1 MIPLRDNIRSQNYPV
16 VNNLLI
22 AINIVVFLIQ
32 LTQGPNLNRFIF
44 TYGLVPAKFTEPSL
58 AAYFGTLGNLF
69 SLFSYMFLHGGFLH
83 IIFNMWSLWIFGD
96 NVEDHLGSLRYLGF
110 YLAAGLA
117 SGLFHLALNLH
128 SQAPTI
134 GASGA
139 IAGVMG
145 AYFLLYPRAKI
156 LTLIPIIIIPWIVE
170 IPAFVF
176 LGIWFALQF
185 ISVAASHGGAVTGIA
200 WWAHIG
206 GFLGGMLLLKLID
219 RVPSAGLSRKIT
231 SVTTKKGSHRL
242 QVLYPTARN
251 DSFHLYGSLPITA
264 FEALTGTSKYVTIPQ
279 GFRRRTLKVRV
290 PAGIKEGNTLR
301 LQGQGRLA
309 PGGEKGDLYLQ
320 IQFVSW

>member
-22 AINIVVFLIQ
+22 GINVVVFLIQ
-32 LTQGPNLNRFIF
+32 LSLGPNLNRFIF
-44 TYGLVPAKFTEPSL
+44 TYGLVPAKFSDPSL
-58 AAYFGTLGNLF
+58 AAYFGTPSNLF
-69 SLFSYMFLHGGFLH
+69 SLFSYMFLHGGYLH

-96 NVEDHLGSLRYLGF
+96 NVEDHLGHLRYLAF
-110 YLAAGLA
+110 YLTAGLV

-145 AYFLLYPRAKI
+145 AYFLLYPRARI
-156 LTLIPIIIIPWIVE
+156 LTLIPIIIFPWIVE

-185 ISVAASHGGAVTGIA
+185 ISVAVTHAAVSGIA

-206 GFLGGMLLLKLID
+206 GFLGGMLLIKLID
-219 RVPSAGLSRKIT
+219 GIPSAGLSRKIT
-231 SVTTKKGSHRL
+231 SMTTKKSSHRL
-242 QVLYPTARN
+242 QMLYPTARN
-251 DSFHLYGSLPITA
+251 DSLHLYEILPITA

-279 GFRRRTLKVRV
+279 GFRRRTLRVKV

-301 LQGQGRLA
+301 LQGQGRTT
-309 PGGEKGDLYLQ
+309 PGGDRGDLYLQ
-320 IQFVSW
+320 IQFVTW

>member
-1 MIPLRDNIRSQNYPV
+1 MIPLRDNIRSQNHPV

-32 LTQGPNLNRFIF
+32 LTQGPNLNRFVF

-58 AAYFGTLGNLF
+58 AAYFGMAANLF

-96 NVEDHLGSLRYLGF
+96 NVEDRLGPLRYLLF

-117 SGLFHLALNLH
+117 SGLFQTALNLH
-128 SQAPTI
+128 SQTPTI

-185 ISVAASHGGAVTGIA
+185 ISAAGAHAAVTGIA

-219 RVPSAGLSRKIT
+219 RVPTTGLSKKIK
-231 SVTTKKGSHRL
+231 SATTKKTSHRL
-242 QVLYPTARN
+242 QVLHPTVRS
-251 DSFHLYGSLPITA
+251 DSLHLNGSLPITA
-264 FEALTGTSKYVTIPQ
+264 FEALTGTSKFVTVPQ
-279 GFRRRTLKVRV
+279 GFRRRTLKVNV
-290 PAGIKEGNTLR
+290 PPGIKEGSTLR
-301 LQGQGRLA
+301 LRGQGRSS
-309 PGGEKGDLYLQ
+309 PSGEKGDLYLQ
-320 IQFVSW
+320 VQFVTW